1 MSKANLNRAFT
12 IAHDSGLKAKL
23 YATVKAKNPGAAER
37 ADYHARVAAHYAL
50 LALKALGA

>member
-1 MSKANLNRAFT
+1 MNKTNLNRAFT